1 MSLELIG
8 NFSKLQERRILVAG
22 DLMLDTYTIGKAR
35 RISPEAPVA
44 VIHVEKQEELLG
56 GAGNVLLNLKAL
68 GAKPYILGRIGNDSP
83 GQILTKAL
91 QLEGISVEG
100 ILVSNVFKT
109 PVKNRIVSDN
119 QQIVRVDH
127 EWITPLTDDEEDQII
142 KRLPHLLDQ
151 VELVAISDYA
161 KGFLTPKVLKA
172 LIQEAHKRNLFII
185 ADPKGNDFSKY
196 KGVNLIKPNLSEAYA
211 AANAAPDSPLNSVA
225 HKILERFDIEKLLIT
240 RSADGISLFTN
251 HGVRQDFPVK
261 VKQVRDVTGAGDTV
275 LAMLAFALAN
285 ELEMETAISFSNIAA
300 GIAVEQF
307 GCAQVTLGA
316 LAQRLLSLD
325 VRNKVFDMEHLDALE
340 AALEHGSCTLVNL
353 SGTALPQAEMI
364 EKLSEHK
371 QKSNQPILGLIE
383 DQKPSPQVVSA
394 IAALQ
399 PIDFLLLNSSK
410 ERLKKSTLQFTSI

>member
-68 GAKPYILGRIGNDSP
+68 GAKPYILGRVGNDAA
-83 GQILTKAL
+83 GQTLSEAL
-91 QLEGISVEG
+91 VREGVSIEG
-100 ILVSNVFKT
+100 ILVSNHSKT

-127 EWITPLTDDEEDQII
+127 ESISALTADEEEEII
-142 KRLPHLLDQ
+142 RRLPHLLNQ

-161 KGFLTPKVLKA
+161 KGFLTPKVLQA
-172 LIQEAHKRNLFII
+172 LIQEARKRNLFII

-196 KGVNLIKPNLSEAYA
+196 QGVSLIKPNLSEAYA
-211 AANAAPDSPLNSVA
+211 AANVSSETPLDTVA
-225 HKILERFDIEKLLIT
+225 HKILERFQIEKLLIT
-240 RSADGISLFTN
+240 RSADGISLFN
-251 HGVRQDFPVK
+251 HNGTRQ
-261 VKQVRDVTGAGDTV
+261 GDTV

-285 ELEMETAISFSNIAA
+285 ELDMGTAISFSNIAA
-300 GIAVEQF
+300 GIAVEHF

-316 LAQRLLSLD
+316 LAQRLLELD
-325 VRNKVFDMEHLDALE
+325 VRNKVFDLEHFDALE
-340 AALEHGSCTLVNL
+340 AALDHGPCHLVTL
-353 SGTALPQAEMI
+353 SGTSLPTAETI
-364 EKLSEHK
+364 EKILHHK
-371 QKSNQPILGLIE
+371 RGNNQPILGLIE
-383 DQKPSPQVVSA
+383 DQHPNPQIVSA
-394 IAALQ
+394 LAALH
-399 PIDFLLLNSSK
+399 PIDFLLLNGSK
-410 ERLKKSTLQFTSI
+410 ERLKKSSLQFTSI

>member
-22 DLMLDTYTIGKAR
+22 DLMLDTYTIGKAK

-68 GAKPYILGRIGNDSP
+68 GAKPYILGRIGKDAAGHSLSN
-83 GQILTKAL
+83 AL
-91 QLEGISVEG
+91 ALEGISIEG
-100 ILVSNVFKT
+100 ILVSDTFKT

-127 EWITPLTDDEEDQII
+127 EWITPLTSAEEAEII
-142 KRLPHLLDQ
+142 QRLPHLLDQ

-161 KGFLTPKVLKA
+161 KGFLTPKILQT
-172 LIQEAHKRNLFII
+172 LIQESRKRKLFII

-196 KGVNLIKPNLSEAYA
+196 QGVSLIKPNLSEAYA
-211 AANAAPDSPLNSVA
+211 AANAAADTSLAAVA
-225 HKILERFDIEKLLIT
+225 RIILERFQIEKLLIT
-240 RSADGISLFTN
+240 RSADGISLFNNNGT
-251 HGVRQDFPVK
+251 RQDFPVK

-285 ELEMETAISFSNIAA
+285 ELDMATAISFSNIAA

-316 LAQRLLSLD
+316 LAQRLLELD
-325 VRNKVFDMEHLDALE
+325 VRNKVFDLEHFDALE
-340 AALEHGSCTLVNL
+340 AALDHGPCHLVAL
-353 SGTALPQAEMI
+353 SGTSLPTAETI
-364 EKLSEHK
+364 EKILHYK
-371 QKSNQPILGLIE
+371 RGNNQPILGLIE
-383 DQKPSPQVVSA
+383 DQHPNPQIVSA
-394 IAALQ
+394 LAALH
-399 PIDFLLLNSSK
+399 PIDFLLLNGSK
-410 ERLKKSTLQFTSI
+410 ERLKKSSLQFTSI

>member
-22 DLMLDTYTIGKAR
+22 DLMLDTYTIGKAK

-68 GAKPYILGRIGNDSP
+68 GAKPYILGRIGNDAAGHTLSN
-83 GQILTKAL
+83 AMAR
-91 QLEGISVEG
+91 EGISIEG
-100 ILVSNVFKT
+100 ILISDSFKT
-109 PVKNRIVSDN
+109 PVKNRIVSDS

-127 EWITPLTDDEEDQII
+127 EWITPLTAAEEADII
-142 KRLPHLLDQ
+142 RRLPHLLDQ

-161 KGFLTPKVLKA
+161 KGFLTPKILQT
-172 LIQEAHKRNLFII
+172 LIEESRKRNLFII

-196 KGVNLIKPNLSEAYA
+196 QGVSLIKPNLSEAYS
-211 AANAAPDSPLNSVA
+211 AANASAETSLDAVA
-225 HKILERFDIEKLLIT
+225 HKILERFQIEKLLIT
-240 RSADGISLFTN
+240 RSADGISLFNNNGT
-251 HGVRQDFPVK
+251 RQDFPVK

-285 ELEMETAISFSNIAA
+285 ELDMATAISFSNIAA

-325 VRNKVFDMEHLDALE
+325 VRNKVFDMEHFDALE
-340 AALEHGSCTLVNL
+340 AALDHGPCSLINL
-353 SGTALPQAEMI
+353 SGTALPQAEVI
-364 EKLSEHK
+364 ERLSEHK
-371 QKSNQPILGLIE
+371 QKNNQPILGLIE
-383 DQKPSPQVVSA
+383 DQKPSSQVVSA
-394 IAALQ
+394 LAALL

-410 ERLKKSTLQFTSI
+410 ERLKKSSLQFTSL